1 MATAELYVNY
11 SLHERFLH
19 FCADIQE
26 FHDLFSWHTAPLR
39 DWRIPLATGVVYT
52 LIVLLWAWR
61 RPPPPEK
68 GSFEAERQ
76 AVIDKNTDLILKP
89 FLGPSLSLSPFCARP
104 SPSPTPPHPNPD
116 CAAVCAQRAT
126 T

>member
-89 FLGPSLSLSPFCARP
+89 FLNEINHDFTWTYIRP
-104 SPSPTPPHPNPD
+104 TGRPMATM
-116 CAAVCAQRAT
+116 QRWKKELNFSMA
-126 T
+126 